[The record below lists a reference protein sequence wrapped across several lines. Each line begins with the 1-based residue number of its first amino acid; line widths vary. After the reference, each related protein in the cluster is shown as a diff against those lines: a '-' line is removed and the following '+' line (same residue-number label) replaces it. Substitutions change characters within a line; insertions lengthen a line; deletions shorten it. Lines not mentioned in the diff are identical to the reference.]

1 MYDQTLEIPAPPI
14 VGAGIFLIQGRNE
27 GIMTDRME
35 VFLDMFR
42 TEPPGYIQELERY
55 AKAEEVPVI
64 RRGTRD
70 VLRFMLRTE
79 KPERVLEVGTAIGYS
94 ALFMSECLPEKSRIT
109 TIEKV
114 EMRLVEAR
122 KNLAKYDTKHRI
134 RLLEGDAAQL
144 LHQLAEKKETFDFIF
159 MDAAKGQYL
168 NFLPD
173 VLEILEPGGFL
184 VSDNIL
190 HEGDVLESRYAV
202 TRRDRT
208 IHGRMREYLRV
219 LTHHEQ
225 LETICLSIGDGMTI
239 SRKEEAVN
247 EET

>member
-1 MYDQTLEIPAPPI
+1 MDQE
-14 VGAGIFLIQGRNE
+14 
-27 GIMTDRME
+27 RME
-35 VFLDMFR
+35 VFLGKYR
-42 TEPPGYIQELERY
+42 ETPPAYIVELERQ
-55 AKAEEVPVI
+55 ALADEVPVI

-70 VLRFMLRTE
+70 VLRYLLRTGR
-79 KPERVLEVGTAIGYS
+79 PAQVLEVGTAIGYS
-94 ALFMSECLPEKSRIT
+94 ALCMKEYLPETSRIT

-122 KNLAKYDTKHRI
+122 KNLKKFDSEGRI
-134 RLLEGDAAQL
+134 TLLEGDAADVLRGLVEQG
-144 LHQLAEKKETFDFIF
+144 KSYDFIF

-173 VLEILEPGGFL
+173 VLKLLSEGGTL

-208 IHGRMREYLRV
+208 IHGRMREYLQV
-219 LTHHEQ
+219 LMDTEE

-239 SRKEEAVN
+239 SRKMQPLRKGDIHGAE
-247 EET
+247 

>member
-1 MYDQTLEIPAPPI
+1 MDQE
-14 VGAGIFLIQGRNE
+14 
-27 GIMTDRME
+27 RME
-35 VFLDMFR
+35 VFLGKYR
-42 TEPPGYIQELERY
+42 ETPPAYIVELERQ
-55 AKAEEVPVI
+55 ALADEVPVI

-70 VLRFMLRTE
+70 VLRYLLRTGR
-79 KPERVLEVGTAIGYS
+79 PAQVLEVGTAIGYS
-94 ALFMSECLPEKSRIT
+94 ALCMKEYLPETSRIT

-122 KNLAKYDTKHRI
+122 KNLKKFDSEGRI
-134 RLLEGDAAQL
+134 ALLEGDAADVLRSLVEQG
-144 LHQLAEKKETFDFIF
+144 KYYDFIF

-173 VLEILEPGGFL
+173 VLKLLSEGGTL

-208 IHGRMREYLRV
+208 IHGRMREYLQA
-219 LTHHEQ
+219 LMDTEE

-239 SRKEEAVN
+239 SRKMQPLRKGDIHGTE
-247 EET
+247 

>member
-1 MYDQTLEIPAPPI
+1 MDQE
-14 VGAGIFLIQGRNE
+14 
-27 GIMTDRME
+27 RME
-35 VFLDMFR
+35 VFLGKYR
-42 TEPPGYIQELERY
+42 ETPPAYIVELERQ
-55 AKAEEVPVI
+55 ALADEVPVI

-70 VLRFMLRTE
+70 VLRFLLRTGR
-79 KPERVLEVGTAIGYS
+79 PAQVLEVGTAIGYS
-94 ALFMSECLPEKSRIT
+94 ALCMKEYLPETSRIT

-122 KNLAKYDTKHRI
+122 KNLKKFDLEGRI
-134 RLLEGDAAQL
+134 TLLEGDAADVLRGLVEQG
-144 LHQLAEKKETFDFIF
+144 KSYDFIF

-173 VLEILEPGGFL
+173 VLKLLSEGGTL

-208 IHGRMREYLRV
+208 IHGRMREYLQV
-219 LTHHEQ
+219 LMDTEE

-239 SRKEEAVN
+239 SRKMQPLRKGDIHGAE
-247 EET
+247 